1 MQGFEAVDVL
11 ADGRRGHAQRGSGGV
26 HAAVFEDGGKNE
38 QGFDVL
44 HGVYRIGIGVFR
56 RPVGNT
62 ADYSGLTLNQ
72 YGVASP
78 CPDLNLI
85 HYI

>member
-26 HAAVFEDGGKNE
+26 HIAVFEDGGENK

-44 HGVYRIGIGVFR
+44 HGVYRVGIGVFR
-56 RPVGNT
+56 RPVGNI

-72 YGVASP
+72 YGVTSP
-78 CPDLNLI
+78 
-85 HYI
+85 

>member
-11 ADGRRGHAQRGSGGV
+11 ADRRRRHAQRGSSGV
-26 HAAVFEDGGKNE
+26 HAAVFEDSSENK

-44 HGVYRIGIGVFR
+44 HDVYFTEIGVFR

-62 ADYSGLTLNQ
+62 ADYIVLTINRR
-72 YGVASP
+72 GT
-78 CPDLNLI
+78 D
-85 HYI
+85 